1 MHPKSHHATLH
12 MTCIECEELT
22 GFDDRGSIKERGIKY
37 KGEMLI
43 DR

>member
-1 MHPKSHHATLH
+1 MYLKFYYVILY
-12 MTCIECEELT
+12 MICIECEEFI